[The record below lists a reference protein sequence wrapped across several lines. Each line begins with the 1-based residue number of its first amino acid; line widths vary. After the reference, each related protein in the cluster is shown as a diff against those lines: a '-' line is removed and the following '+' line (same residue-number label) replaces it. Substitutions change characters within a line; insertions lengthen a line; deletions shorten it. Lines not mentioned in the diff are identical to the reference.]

1 MLEGACGIKEKNMD
15 IINSKLPKEKNPTGR
30 APKFSAEYYM
40 MMARQVVEKGMS
52 YRTAANVY
60 KCSHGTVSHWVRL
73 YKEGILPGRV
83 KKEKRDA
90 VSSEAA
96 LIRIERH
103 VKMLKTEIGELYLEN
118 LMLKK
123 ALEYSSQLKK
133 QDLSVIISEHL
144 DPLPEGA
151 E

>member
-1 MLEGACGIKEKNMD
+1 MALRKKKMD
-15 IINSKLPKEKNPTGR
+15 IVNPKLPKEKNPTGR

-40 MMARQVVEKGMS
+40 MMARQVVDKGMS

-73 YKEGILPGRV
+73 YKDGILPGRV

-90 VSSEAA
+90 ANSEAA
-96 LIRIERH
+96 LLRIERH
-103 VKMLKTEIGELYLEN
+103 VKTLKTEIGELYLEN

-123 ALEYSSQLKK
+123 ALEYSHQLKK
-133 QDLSVIISEHL
+133 QDLSVITSEHL
-144 DPLPEGA
+144 DPLPEDA